1 MSASPLEPD
10 LHGSVLDSLDL
21 GIALLDAHGMVV
33 YANRALLRI
42 IDRDALPDG
51 GSLEVIAPRLGGEID
66 WSQAAQNAVERGR
79 SVRLVRQNLADDAHF
94 DVSLGPLGPGDPESK
109 LALLAIADV
118 SDAVRFERKMLRQA
132 RSQAIANLGDSVAHE
147 IRNPLNSIHMNVQLL
162 REGLAADSP
171 ETPRLDHLAGTVQK
185 EIKRLDRVV
194 RDFLQYSRSS
204 GLSLSEGAPNLVL
217 RAALDL
223 LDAQIREKNI
233 SVELDLRS
241 ARPVRIDPDRL
252 QRALYN
258 ILLNAVQVLQK
269 GGTIT
274 CRSRDE
280 PNRCLLEVT
289 DDGPGLDLVKAPHLF
304 DLFYTTKPGG
314 TGLGLP
320 IANRIIEEHGGRIA
334 VSSKPGQG
342 ATFAIFLPYEGPPE
356 PRQAGPTAVPDTG
369 RTKEPS

>member
-21 GIALLDAHGMVV
+21 GIGLLEASGTVV

-42 IDRDALPDG
+42 IDRDVLPEG
-51 GSLEVIAPRLGGEID
+51 VSLQEIAPRLGGEID

-79 SVRLVRQNLADDAHF
+79 SVRLVRQILADDAHF

-162 REGLAADSP
+162 REGLDRSVQDG
-171 ETPRLDHLAGTVQK
+171 ETRERLDKLAATVQR

-194 RDFLQYSRSS
+194 RDFVQYSRSAALRLEQS
-204 GLSLSEGAPNLVL
+204 APNLLL

-223 LDAQIREKNI
+223 LNYR
-233 SVELDLRS
+233 
-241 ARPVRIDPDRL
+241 
-252 QRALYN
+252 
-258 ILLNAVQVLQK
+258 
-269 GGTIT
+269 
-274 CRSRDE
+274 
-280 PNRCLLEVT
+280 
-289 DDGPGLDLVKAPHLF
+289 GLAPH
-304 DLFYTTKPGG
+304 
-314 TGLGLP
+314 
-320 IANRIIEEHGGRIA
+320 
-334 VSSKPGQG
+334 
-342 ATFAIFLPYEGPPE
+342 
-356 PRQAGPTAVPDTG
+356 
-369 RTKEPS
+369 

>member
-1 MSASPLEPD
+1 MSGAPLGPD

-21 GIALLDAHGMVV
+21 GIALLDAGGTVV
-33 YANRALLRI
+33 YVNGALLRI
-42 IDRDALPDG
+42 LDQDALPDG
-51 GSLEVIAPRLGGEID
+51 ASLEVIAPRLGREID
-66 WSQAAQNAVERGR
+66 WRQAAQNAVERGR

-94 DVSLGPLGPGDPESK
+94 DVSLGPLGHGDPESK
-109 LALLAIADV
+109 LALLTIADV

-132 RSQAIANLGDSVAHE
+132 RTQAIANLGDSVAHE

-162 REGLAADSP
+162 REGLTAQEP
-171 ETPRLDHLAGTVQK
+171 ETPRLDRLAGTVQK

-194 RDFLQYSRSS
+194 RDFVQYSRSS
-204 GLSLSEGAPNLVL
+204 SLSISEGAPNLVL

-223 LDAQIREKNI
+223 LDAQIREKDL

-258 ILLNAVQVLQK
+258 ILLNAVQALQK
-269 GGTIT
+269 NGTIT

-280 PNRCLLEVT
+280 PQRCLLEIT
-289 DDGPGLDLVKAPHLF
+289 DDGPGLDLVKTPHLF

-334 VSSKPGQG
+334 VSSKPGLG

-369 RTKEPS
+369 AKELP